1 MLCRTDKLV
10 FILAGLMG
18 LAVLAVLDVI
28 GWDFV
33 IKTYPAILAAI
44 IIGAILCR
52 VTENRRKKTSSP

>member
-10 FILAGLMG
+10 FILAGLMA
-18 LAVLAVLDVI
+18 LAVITVLDVI

-44 IIGAILCR
+44 IVGAILCR
-52 VTENRRKKTSSP
+52 VTEN